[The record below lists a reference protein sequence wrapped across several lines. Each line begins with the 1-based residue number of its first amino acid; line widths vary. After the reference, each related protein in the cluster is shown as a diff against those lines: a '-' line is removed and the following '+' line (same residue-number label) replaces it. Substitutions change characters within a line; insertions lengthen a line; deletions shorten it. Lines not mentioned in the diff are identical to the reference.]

1 MTLRPGG
8 MSVQDG
14 PTREMAAPLPSALA
28 PMDLRLLPYEPDRDV
43 YRLLGVPPSAGRA
56 EIVSACRRLARAFHP
71 DRNVSSR
78 ATEEMQV
85 VNAVRSLLVDPRSR
99 AEYDHSRLT
108 FLAQTAAVAPAPTE
122 APNRLR
128 RLMLP
133 LGGFGLGRTARATM
147 AAMVV
152 AMRSLPR
159 SRCDDCDEWVSPD
172 YRFCPACGA
181 LLRGSVRLIATDG
194 G

>member
-1 MTLRPGG
+1 MTINGRE
-8 MSVQDG
+8 MSVQDWSAR
-14 PTREMAAPLPSALA
+14 PTAVRLPSAAA

-108 FLAQTAAVAPAPTE
+108 FLARTAPVAVPPE
-122 APNRLR
+122 AAHPLR

-133 LGGFGLGRTARATM
+133 LGGIGLGRTARATM

-181 LLRGSVRLIATDG
+181 LLRGSVRLIASKG

>member
-1 MTLRPGG
+1 
-8 MSVQDG
+8 MSVQDFRTG
-14 PTREMAAPLPSALA
+14 PMPTPLPSAAA

-71 DRNVSSR
+71 DRNISSR

-99 AEYDHSRLT
+99 AEYDYSRLT
-108 FLAQTAAVAPAPTE
+108 FLAQSAPVVPAQTE
-122 APNRLR
+122 APHRLR

-133 LGGFGLGRTARATM
+133 LGGIGLGRTARATM

-181 LLRGSVRLIATDG
+181 RLRGAVPLIASEG
-194 G
+194 A